1 MPRAA
6 ARHLSSWLVESV
18 VESFIGASRPSPAS
32 KQDSS
37 LPLLVVLMGPT
48 ASGKTALSMA
58 LARRFE
64 GEIISCDSAAVYCGL
79 EIGAAKPS
87 RAQRVEIPHH
97 LIDVARLQEPYSAG
111 DYARA
116 ARAAIA
122 TIAARGKLPI
132 VTGGTG
138 LYLRALLEGLFAGP
152 QRVEP
157 LRLRLREQ
165 AERRGKPWV
174 HRILTRLD
182 PVSASRIHANDLP
195 KVIRAVE
202 VSLTGRRPMSE
213 AWRAG
218 RDPLTGYRILRLG
231 LDPERDQLYE
241 RINARAR
248 RMFADG
254 LIEETRELLA
264 DCGGLGSPAAGIPA
278 PLNSLG
284 YRQAV
289 QHLRG
294 TLTLEQAIAAA
305 SQGHRNYAKR
315 QLTWFRREP
324 GVRWLRG
331 FGDDPSIQAQAANMV
346 ADKASMLV
354 EKE

>member
-1 MPRAA
+1 
-6 ARHLSSWLVESV
+6 
-18 VESFIGASRPSPAS
+18 
-32 KQDSS
+32 
-37 LPLLVVLMGPT
+37 
-48 ASGKTALSMA
+48 MA

-64 GEIISCDSAAVYCGL
+64 GEIVSCDSAAVYCGL

-87 RAQRVEIPHH
+87 PAQRVEIPHH
-97 LIDVARLQEPYSAG
+97 LIDVAPLQEPYSAG
-111 DYARA
+111 DYARG

-122 TIAARGKLPI
+122 AITARGKLPI

-152 QRVEP
+152 RRIEP
-157 LRLRLREQ
+157 LRLRLRER

-174 HRILTRLD
+174 HRILARLD
-182 PVSASRIHANDLP
+182 PPSAARIHENDLP
-195 KVIRAVE
+195 KVIRAIE
-202 VSLTGRRPMSE
+202 VSLSGRRPMSE

-218 RDPLTGYRILRLG
+218 HDPLTGYRILRLG

-248 RMFADG
+248 QMFADG
-254 LIEETRELLA
+254 LIGETRELLA
-264 DCGGLGSPAAGIPA
+264 ISGSLAGADAPA

-294 TLTLEQAIAAA
+294 LLTLEQAVAAA

-324 GVRWLRG
+324 DVHWLRG
-331 FGDDPSIQAQAANMV
+331 FGDDPAIQAHAASLV
-346 ADKASMLV
+346 AENA
-354 EKE
+354 